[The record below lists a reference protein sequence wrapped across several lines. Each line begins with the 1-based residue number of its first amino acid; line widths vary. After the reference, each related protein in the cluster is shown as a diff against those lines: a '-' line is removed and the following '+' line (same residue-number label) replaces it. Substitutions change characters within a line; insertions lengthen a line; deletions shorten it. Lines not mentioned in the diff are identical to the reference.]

1 MGSKKMRRV
10 LIAMIVLFVAVIGI
24 IAAVNLD
31 TVMQK
36 LGLAPAKQA
45 VQTADTA
52 EQAEP
57 VQSGGNLSAFL
68 DDETFFDPEV
78 KFKSIESYS
87 GRRVSLVM
95 SSVAKDLRVM
105 IVDSMGRLVTGF
117 PFVVRIQEIGEY
129 TDSNED
135 GIVYVDGLRAGEYSV
150 SLEEAQGYIVPNTI
164 TTIQVRQDVEYR
176 VLDDIEYMIL
186 TEDDVDAEEEDKFV
200 HSAEETADG
209 SENTNLEFGSGNGRR
224 GIDVSKWNK
233 TIDWEKVKEA
243 GVEFAIIRCGYRGAS
258 TGALVLDPMFQ
269 ENIKGAAAA
278 GIPVGVYFFTQ
289 AVTEVE
295 AIEEASMVISLI
307 KDYDVDYP
315 VFLDSESAGG
325 TGRADQLDAST
336 RTRCHKAFLE
346 TIASAGYESGV
357 YASKNWLNN
366 RLDAAQLS
374 QYKIWMAEYADVPT
388 YDKYYDMW
396 QHTSKGTVDGI
407 ETKVDLDISYMNID
421 TSIDHAR
428 GSEAYSGVID
438 GDSGNVPTGTE
449 EE

>member
-57 VQSGGNLSAFL
+57 VQSGGDLSAFL

-209 SENTNLEFGSGNGRR
+209 SENTDLEFGSGNGRR

-325 TGRADQLDAST
+325 TGFSSND
-336 RTRCHKAFLE
+336 
-346 TIASAGYESGV
+346 
-357 YASKNWLNN
+357 
-366 RLDAAQLS
+366 RLCGL
-374 QYKIWMAEYADVPT
+374 
-388 YDKYYDMW
+388 
-396 QHTSKGTVDGI
+396 
-407 ETKVDLDISYMNID
+407 
-421 TSIDHAR
+421 
-428 GSEAYSGVID
+428 
-438 GDSGNVPTGTE
+438 
-449 EE
+449 